1 MREICPKMPFG
12 LAGNHDK
19 ITRAYTKNVNIAS
32 ALQMMNTSAAWRTCA
47 EWLDEEHAWGYLF
60 HGALHSVN

>member
-1 MREICPKMPFG
+1 
-12 LAGNHDK
+12 
-19 ITRAYTKNVNIAS
+19 
-32 ALQMMNTSAAWRTCA
+32 MMNTSAAWRTCA